1 MFDKK
6 RNVNLLV
13 KTINSVAE
21 KKAKSKCLGFLYEP
35 EIPESLRKKKLKTN
49 KSRSWSILITMTY
62 KLYGV
67 WHSKLLL
74 LFI

>member
-49 KSRSWSILITMTY
+49 KSRS
-62 KLYGV
+62 
-67 WHSKLLL
+67 
-74 LFI
+74 